1 MKAFC
6 KLTFMVNIV
15 IHLYILI
22 TNVPETEQYR
32 RNSHKVPF
40 NITASTGITVDLKC
54 KVRLNEC
61 GHFYSI
67 EWYWQK
73 PKILRP
79 FSPLMPPQEDVN
91 IFQQNIQLSN
101 EQNVDRFGDGQSSH
115 FDLQDLSSTE
125 LLNQPSKES
134 ERVFVYRHN
143 SGVAKAEN
151 RWKGRAQHKY
161 DTNRHLMRISLSKLK
176 LEDQA
181 SYRCE
186 ITYKE
191 PGRWFKD
198 SCLTPQ
204 ITKLNVIG
212 PPTYVKVSLENDTEI
227 VTIGGVQNGNIVSS
241 RDKGEDTITSAA
253 IIGPYKEATN
263 LILKC
268 KAGGGRPVP
277 EVRQKLEHKEFY
289 CFSHIFSSIILLD
302 MNLNL
307 LTLM

>member
-1 MKAFC
+1 MKIFG
-6 KLTFMVNIV
+6 KLTLSLNLV
-15 IHLYILI
+15 IQVYFTIICIPL
-22 TNVPETEQYR
+22 TEQYR

-67 EWYWQK
+67 EWYWQN
-73 PKILRP
+73 PR
-79 FSPLMPPQEDVN
+79 N
-91 IFQQNIQLSN
+91 QQRSASQIMKAQPADDTFLGNFERNHGSNAISFGNGLLSN
-101 EQNVDRFGDGQSSH
+101 PNQQGADMSMPNEAP
-115 FDLQDLSSTE
+115 LQ
-125 LLNQPSKES
+125 S

-151 RWKGRAQHKY
+151 RWKGRAEHIY
-161 DTNRHLMRISLSKLK
+161 DPNRHLMRIRLSRLK

-181 SYRCE
+181 AYRCE

-212 PPTYVKVSLENDTEI
+212 PPSYVKVSLENDTEI
-227 VTIGGVQNGNIVSS
+227 ATIGGAESKKMYSS
-241 RDKGEDTITSAA
+241 DDEEDITSAA
-253 IIGPYKEATN
+253 IIGPYKENTN
-263 LILKC
+263 LVLRC

-277 EVRQKLEHKEFY
+277 EVG
-289 CFSHIFSSIILLD
+289 SMI
-302 MNLNL
+302 
-307 LTLM
+307 T

>member
-1 MKAFC
+1 MKSFG
-6 KLTFMVNIV
+6 TFTLMVNSV
-15 IHLYILI
+15 IHLHILLASI
-22 TNVPETEQYR
+22 PETEQYR

-73 PKILRP
+73 PKNQRS
-79 FSPLMPPQEDVN
+79 FSN
-91 IFQQNIQLSN
+91 YQNLPLSN
-101 EQNVDRFGDGQSSH
+101 EQNLDQFGDGESSN
-115 FDLQDLSSTE
+115 FDLRNLGSSE
-125 LLNQPSKES
+125 LLNEPSQMS

-151 RWKGRAQHKY
+151 RWKSRAEHIY
-161 DTNRHLMRISLSKLK
+161 DPNRHLMRIRLSKLK

-204 ITKLNVIG
+204 ITQLNVIG

-227 VTIGGVQNGNIVSS
+227 ATIGGEERGNIISS
-241 RDKGEDTITSAA
+241 RDKGEDVITSAA
-253 IIGPYKEATN
+253 IIGPYKESTN
-263 LILKC
+263 LVLKC

-277 EVRQKLEHKEFY
+277 EV
-289 CFSHIFSSIILLD
+289 S
-302 MNLNL
+302 N
-307 LTLM
+307 

>member
-1 MKAFC
+1 MNMIRNVMTPFNSVKVIFLLLI
-6 KLTFMVNIV
+6 LT
-15 IHLYILI
+15 
-22 TNVPETEQYR
+22 PSTEQYR
-32 RNSHKVPF
+32 RNSHKIPF

-73 PKILRP
+73 DTSSGNSQSHHGDDTFLGDFEKSYGANAI
-79 FSPLMPPQEDVN
+79 S
-91 IFQQNIQLSN
+91 
-101 EQNVDRFGDGQSSH
+101 FGDGLSSH
-115 FDLQDLSSTE
+115 TNLEGMGHSLRSDASSS
-125 LLNQPSKES
+125 QS

-151 RWKGRAQHKY
+151 RWKGRANHIY
-161 DTNRHLMRISLSKLK
+161 DPNRHLMRIQLSRLN

-204 ITKLNVIG
+204 VTQLNVIG

-227 VTIGGVQNGNIVSS
+227 ATIGGSSGDKMISSNG
-241 RDKGEDTITSAA
+241 KEDISSAA
-253 IIGPYKEATN
+253 IIGPYKESAN
-263 LILKC
+263 LVLKC
-268 KAGGGRPVP
+268 KSGGGRPVP
-277 EVRQKLEHKEFY
+277 EVCNELFFK
-289 CFSHIFSSIILLD
+289 
-302 MNLNL
+302 
-307 LTLM
+307 

>member
-1 MKAFC
+1 M
-6 KLTFMVNIV
+6 
-15 IHLYILI
+15 
-22 TNVPETEQYR
+22 TEQYR

-40 NITASTGITVDLKC
+40 NITASAGITVDLKC

-73 PKILRP
+73 PQNTRKIAGSMTSRKDDTILPYTYQNTIR
-79 FSPLMPPQEDVN
+79 FVDEISPSSSLQE
-91 IFQQNIQLSN
+91 LESSMLN
-101 EQNVDRFGDGQSSH
+101 EASS
-115 FDLQDLSSTE
+115 
-125 LLNQPSKES
+125 KS

-151 RWKGRAQHKY
+151 RWKGRAEHIY
-161 DTNRHLMRISLSKLK
+161 DSNRHIMRIRLSRLK

-181 SYRCE
+181 RYRCE

-198 SCLTPQ
+198 SCSTHQ
-204 ITKLNVIG
+204 VTQLNVIG

-227 VTIGGVQNGNIVSS
+227 ATVGGAESSLMGS
-241 RDKGEDTITSAA
+241 RDDDEDITSSA
-253 IIGPYKEATN
+253 IIGPYKESAT
-263 LILKC
+263 LVLKC

-277 EVRQKLEHKEFY
+277 EVNKLVKKYLH
-289 CFSHIFSSIILLD
+289 S
-302 MNLNL
+302 
-307 LTLM
+307 